1 LADILI
7 SVGHI
12 GEEVPFIRNVFTL
25 RSKIKQIPGAET
37 FDFHGDD
44 KRMLEAWRDFVV
56 AVDPDVVA
64 GFNSS
69 SLDLRILARMKA
81 LNIDLGPLG
90 RVLSD
95 NRQPLTQPTQPSQS
109 ESGSG
114 VIQAHNKVVTTGEP
128 SAGTQEPRPE
138 AVFNGQVVIDIMRFI
153 QKTKKDCWK
162 LKDHQLNQVV
172 EAVFG
177 EELQEKPYADLCA
190 LARDSDPAKLRMAA
204 ICSLHV
210 CFSVYGIENFLV

>member
-12 GEEVPFIRNVFTL
+12 GEEVPFIRNIFTL

-44 KRMLEAWRDFVV
+44 KRMLEAWRDFVA
-56 AVDPDVVA
+56 AVDPDVVV
-64 GFNSS
+64 GFNCS
-69 SLDLRILARMKA
+69 SLDLRILGRMKA

-90 RVLSD
+90 RVVGC
-95 NRQPLTQPTQPSQS
+95 NNQPPAWPNNSHSNET
-109 ESGSG
+109 
-114 VIQAHNKVVTTGEP
+114 QAHNKVITTSEP
-128 SAGTQEPRPE
+128 ATGTQEPRPE
-138 AVFNGQVVIDIMRFI
+138 AVFNGQVVIDVMRFI

-177 EELQEKPYADLCA
+177 EELQEKPYSDLCA

-210 CFSVYGIENFLV
+210 CFSVYGIEIFLV